1 MSQKIGEKGTKAMK
15 VTRMAVVG
23 AGLMGSGIAQVAARA
38 GLEVKMRDIDDRL
51 VEGGLNSIRK
61 NLEQSVARQR
71 ITEDEAKAVMAR
83 IAGVVDLAQAAKE
96 ADIIIEA
103 ITENMELKKEL
114 FTQLDKLCP
123 AETIFASNTSS
134 LSITEMAS
142 ATQRAPRF
150 VGMHFFNPV
159 PAMRLVEVVRGY
171 GTSQDTVDAARE
183 LAERMGKTPIE
194 AKDSPGFI
202 VNRILVPMINE
213 ALYLLM
219 EGVASAE
226 DIDQALVLGANH
238 PMGPLTLLDLIGL
251 DTQLA
256 VMNTLYTELGDPKYR
271 PCPLNRKLV
280 RARRLGRKVSK
291 GIYDYT

>member
-1 MSQKIGEKGTKAMK
+1 MKI
-15 VTRMAVVG
+15 TRMVVVG

-38 GLEVKMRDIDDRL
+38 GLEVKIRDIDDRL
-51 VEGGLNSIRK
+51 VEGGLNSIEK

-83 IAGVVDLAQAAKE
+83 ITGVVDLAQAAKE

-159 PAMRLVEVVRGY
+159 PAMKLVEVVRGY

-202 VNRILVPMINE
+202 VNRLLVPMINE

-280 RARRLGRKVSK
+280 RARRLGRKAGK
-291 GIYDYT
+291 GVYDYTQ

>member
-1 MSQKIGEKGTKAMK
+1 MK

-171 GTSQDTVDAARE
+171 GTSQDTIDTAKE

-280 RARRLGRKVSK
+280 RARRLGRKAGK
-291 GIYDYT
+291 GIYDYTQ

>member
-1 MSQKIGEKGTKAMK
+1 MK
-15 VTRMAVVG
+15 VTRMTVVG

-38 GLEVKMRDIDDRL
+38 GLEVKIRDIDDKL
-51 VEGGLNSIRK
+51 VEGGLNSIEK

-83 IAGVVDLAQAAKE
+83 ITGVVDLAQAAKE

-202 VNRILVPMINE
+202 VNRLLVPMINE

-226 DIDQALVLGANH
+226 DIDQAMVLGANH

-280 RARRLGRKVSK
+280 RARRLGRKAGK
-291 GIYDYT
+291 GIYDYTQ

>member
-1 MSQKIGEKGTKAMK
+1 MK
-15 VTRMAVVG
+15 VTRMTVVG

-159 PAMRLVEVVRGY
+159 PAMKLVEVVRGY

-202 VNRILVPMINE
+202 VNRLLVPMINE

-226 DIDQALVLGANH
+226 DIDQAMVLGANH

-280 RARRLGRKVSK
+280 RARRLGRKAGK
-291 GIYDYT
+291 GIYDYTQ

>member
-1 MSQKIGEKGTKAMK
+1 MK

-226 DIDQALVLGANH
+226 DIDQAMVLGANH

-280 RARRLGRKVSK
+280 RARRLGRKAGK
-291 GIYDYT
+291 GVYDYTQ

>member
-1 MSQKIGEKGTKAMK
+1 MK

-71 ITEDEAKAVMAR
+71 ITEDEAKAVVAR

-226 DIDQALVLGANH
+226 DIDQAMVLGANH

-280 RARRLGRKVSK
+280 RARRLGRKAGK

>member
-1 MSQKIGEKGTKAMK
+1 M
-15 VTRMAVVG
+15 TRMVVVG

-38 GLEVKMRDIDDRL
+38 GLEVKIRDIDDRL
-51 VEGGLNSIRK
+51 VEGGLNSIEK

-83 IAGVVDLAQAAKE
+83 ITGVVDLAQAAKE

-103 ITENMELKKEL
+103 ITENMEVKKEL

-159 PAMRLVEVVRGY
+159 PAMKLVEVVRGY

-202 VNRILVPMINE
+202 VNRLLVPMINE

-280 RARRLGRKVSK
+280 RARRLGRKAGK
-291 GIYDYT
+291 GVYDYTQ

>member
-1 MSQKIGEKGTKAMK
+1 MK

-23 AGLMGSGIAQVAARA
+23 AGRMGSGIAQVAARA
-38 GLEVKMRDIDDRL
+38 GLEVKMRDIDDKL

-226 DIDQALVLGANH
+226 DIDQAMVLGANH

-280 RARRLGRKVSK
+280 RARRLGRKAGK